1 MNTSTLRFFQTNL
14 HSGAVNSTETHRA
27 LSTYHTQSSRTT
39 TTSSP
44 PTPPSTI
51 FFPVERHQTTLGCLR
66 VLTRAVPAPL
76 AELQHLR
83 IVAFEVT
90 AWALICIVALSS
102 RKPSAGAGLTPTLS
116 DFGVMVGIG
125 SL

>member
-1 MNTSTLRFFQTNL
+1 MNMSTLRFFQTNL
-14 HSGAVNSTETHRA
+14 HSGAVNSIETPSSEH
-27 LSTYHTQSSRTT
+27 LSQRNHPEQQRLLRRSFLHLQSVLPWRD
-39 TTSSP
+39 
-44 PTPPSTI
+44 TI
-51 FFPVERHQTTLGCLR
+51 

-76 AELQHLR
+76 AEPQHLR

-90 AWALICIVALSS
+90 AWTLICIVALSS